1 MAELNVEPK
10 KSSPWIWI
18 IVIIIVILIILFF
31 VFRNNGN
38 KTDNMHN
45 GKDTTTSQI
54 IPSQHQR
61 YLGNSRQTQLID
73 INIAELNQECRQS

>member
-10 KSSPWIWI
+10 KSSPWMWI
-18 IVIIIVILIILFF
+18 IVAIIVILIILFF

-38 KTDNMHN
+38 RTDNMHN

-54 IPSQHQR
+54 IPSLNQR
-61 YLGNSRQTQLID
+61 YVGNSWQTRLIA
-73 INIAELNQECRQS
+73 NTTAERNQEIGQS

>member
-10 KSSPWIWI
+10 KSSPGIWI
-18 IVIIIVILIILFF
+18 VVVIIIILIILFF

-38 KTDNMHN
+38 KTDSIHN

-54 IPSQHQR
+54 IPSLHQR
-61 YLGNSRQTQLID
+61 YLGNSWQIHLGANT
-73 INIAELNQECRQS
+73 AGELNQKNRQS

>member
-18 IVIIIVILIILFF
+18 VVVIIVIVIILFF

-45 GKDTTTSQI
+45 GKDTTISQI
-54 IPSQHQR
+54 IPSLDQR
-61 YLGNSRQTQLID
+61 YLGNSQQTHLIAFTK
-73 INIAELNQECRQS
+73 AERNLESRQS